1 MNKKKIIGIV
11 ATLIVIGGILVAFF
25 PFVQD
30 FYQQYRQRKLMEEY
44 RSQIAIDV
52 SPGAESA
59 DFMKD
64 LTEASSDSEIS
75 ATEPETGPS
84 PDVTGDMTGDMT
96 GDLTGDVTGQD
107 GTLPSGGSTEATSYV
122 DEQTDLTVIGTIQIP
137 KIEVDMPIFKYS
149 NQYQMD
155 FGAVHVAGTT
165 EIGEIGNCGIAAHRG
180 RAKWYFF
187 NRLDEL
193 VSGDSIFVNY
203 NGVEY
208 EYVVYDTLV
217 VLPTQVEVLNRSRT
231 KKILTLITCDPPES
245 DRYRLII
252 HAILK

>member
-11 ATLIVIGGILVAFF
+11 ATLIVVGGILVAFF

-30 FYQQYRQRKLMEEY
+30 FYQQYRQRRLMEEY
-44 RSQIAIDV
+44 RSQVAIDV
-52 SPGAESA
+52 SPGSESV

-64 LTEASSDSEIS
+64 LTEAASSDLEASTMPATEASHGADMAEDTTS
-75 ATEPETGPS
+75 AT
-84 PDVTGDMTGDMT
+84 
-96 GDLTGDVTGQD
+96 
-107 GTLPSGGSTEATSYV
+107 TENTAYV

-208 EYVVYDTLV
+208 EYTVYETLV